1 MKEEFMKE
9 MYYINNDDTSSF
21 GLIHVTE
28 SYGFLEDVGYF
39 YILKPGGTYN
49 YRYDT
54 NNANLIFNSIINNMK
69 YFYMQS
75 DDNALDKNNFAFKYF
90 KKMGGYLNFNVNYLT
105 NELNFKNV
113 FDVINLYLN
122 STYFDDK
129 QKKKINELK
138 MKIINRTNQIKINKN
153 NSSV

>member
-9 MYYINNDDTSSF
+9 KYYINNDDTSSF

-28 SYGFLEDVGYF
+28 SYGFLEEVGYF
-39 YILKPGGTYN
+39 YILKPPGAYN
-49 YRYDT
+49 FRYDT

-69 YFYMQS
+69 YFYLQS

-105 NELNFKNV
+105 SEFNFEKG
-113 FDVINLYLN
+113 F
-122 STYFDDK
+122 
-129 QKKKINELK
+129 
-138 MKIINRTNQIKINKN
+138 
-153 NSSV
+153 

>member
-1 MKEEFMKE
+1 
-9 MYYINNDDTSSF
+9 
-21 GLIHVTE
+21 
-28 SYGFLEDVGYF
+28 
-39 YILKPGGTYN
+39 
-49 YRYDT
+49 
-54 NNANLIFNSIINNMK
+54 
-69 YFYMQS
+69 MQS